1 MSSQWSYQT
10 DQYLPLLQR
19 TTIIGPKEK
28 KNEDV
33 LFVEEGNEIS
43 ANIINHR
50 EQKKSIR
57 EHKH

>member
-1 MSSQWSYQT
+1 MKLSDRSVSSSSSANNYNWT
-10 DQYLPLLQR
+10 KR
-19 TTIIGPKEK
+19 K

-33 LFVEEGNEIS
+33 LFVEKGNEIS